1 MLTRF
6 LIACVPWLLCVP
18 GLLFSLGLCVGAGIE
33 SYGRIADPGSAVP
46 DGTPLPALVLIS
58 VSVPCAWLA
67 LLVLT
72 VAWIRQQR
80 LTRRWPLAGTSTA
93 LLCLLAFGFALGPTG
108 LLMAILYASPGIVFA
123 LYLCRFQLMESAARV
138 PTPV

>member
-1 MLTRF
+1 MRTRF

-18 GLLFSLGLCVGAGIE
+18 GLLFSLALCFGAGIE
-33 SYGRIADPGSAVP
+33 SYGRITDPENAIP
-46 DGTPLPALVLIS
+46 DGTPLLALVLIS

-80 LTRRWPLAGTSTA
+80 LARRWPLAGTGTA

-108 LLMAILYASPGIVFA
+108 LLTAVLYASPGIVFA
-123 LYLCRFQLMESAARV
+123 LYLCRFQLVDPAART

>member
-1 MLTRF
+1 MRTRF

-18 GLLFSLGLCVGAGIE
+18 GLLFSLGMSAGAGIE
-33 SYGRIADPGSAVP
+33 SYSRIADPANARP
-46 DGTPLPALVLIS
+46 DHTPLPALILIS
-58 VSVPCAWLA
+58 VTVPCAWLA

-80 LTRRWPLAGTSTA
+80 LTRRWPLAGTGTA
-93 LLCLLAFGFALGPTG
+93 LLCLLAFGFALGPPG
-108 LLMAILYASPGIVFA
+108 FMMAAMYASPGIVFA
-123 LYLCRFQLMESAARV
+123 LYLCRFHLVNPAART